1 MMNDGTVAGA
11 TGTAATCPTCEL
23 TGCGVKVGK
32 GGLCTGCRSVNYCSK
47 EHQRRDWPSHKLK
60 CRPVKKG
67 ETLRNPGKAERNADK
82 REVIKSKS
90 LTPIGWMWE
99 RMDFTLTVTCFIWG
113 NLTIKGIVSQSLY
126 SIMDASHLI
135 TSLIKLGFRF

>member
-1 MMNDGTVAGA
+1 MAVQCTLAGA
-11 TGTAATCPTCEL
+11 TVTVATSPACGL

-67 ETLRNPGKAERNADK
+67 ETLRNPVKAERKADE
-82 REVIKSKS
+82 REVTEQELS
-90 LTPIGWMWE
+90 
-99 RMDFTLTVTCFIWG
+99 
-113 NLTIKGIVSQSLY
+113 
-126 SIMDASHLI
+126 
-135 TSLIKLGFRF
+135 